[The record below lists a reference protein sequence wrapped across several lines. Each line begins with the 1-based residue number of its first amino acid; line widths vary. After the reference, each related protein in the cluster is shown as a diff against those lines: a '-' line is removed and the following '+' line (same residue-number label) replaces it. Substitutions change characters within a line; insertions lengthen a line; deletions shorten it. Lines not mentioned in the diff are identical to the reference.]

1 MKVAVVGYGYW
12 GPNLVR
18 NLVPLVGAPNV
29 TVCDLDEGRRG
40 RAERDYPGLR
50 TAAALSE
57 ILADPTTSA
66 VAIATPAA
74 THKRLATMALEA
86 GKHVLVEKP
95 MATSALEGEAMLAL
109 ASERGLVLMSDHT
122 FVFNPA
128 VVALK
133 KLLDDG
139 RLGAVEAVLSNRVN
153 LGLHRPDV
161 DVVWD
166 LYIHDLSILQYWLGC
181 APESVTALGRDV
193 LGTGQRDVA
202 FLAARYPTGCIAQV
216 NVSWLAPRKSREMMV
231 IGSKAMAIYDDTAPE
246 RLRLFETRAEAKD
259 GRVAYVTGEPIPITI
274 DGREALSHLLEH
286 FLACIQTGQEPVT
299 GPEFALQILWTLEA
313 VGRALQE
320 PGMRVAT
327 GGERS

>member
-18 NLVPLVGAPNV
+18 NLAQIVGAQNV
-29 TVCDLDEGRRG
+29 TVCELDPDRRA
-40 RAERDYPGLR
+40 RAPRDFPGLH
-50 TAAALSE
+50 TAAEMSE
-57 ILADPTTSA
+57 VLDDPTITA

-74 THKRLATMALEA
+74 THKRLATAALEA

-95 MATSALEGEAMLAL
+95 MATSAADGEAMLAL
-109 ASERGLVLMSDHT
+109 AAERSLVLMSDHT

-133 KLLDDG
+133 ELLKSG
-139 RLGAVEAVLSNRVN
+139 RLGKVEAVLSNRMN

-181 APESVTALGRDV
+181 PPEWVSAMGRDV
-193 LGTGQRDVA
+193 LGTGQCDMA
-202 FLAARYPTGCIAQV
+202 FLMARYPTGCITQV
-216 NVSWLAPRKSREMMV
+216 NVSWLAPRKSREMTV

-246 RLRLFETRAEAKD
+246 RLRLFETHAEVKD
-259 GRVAYVTGEPIPITI
+259 GRVAYVVGEPIPVAV
-274 DGREALSHLLEH
+274 DGREALSCLLEH
-286 FLACIQTGQEPVT
+286 FLACIRQGQEPVT
-299 GPEFALQILWTLEA
+299 GPEFALQILWTLDA
-313 VGRALQE
+313 VGRAQQN
-320 PGMRVAT
+320 PGTHVML
-327 GGERS
+327 GGTPS